1 MKIFFSRQVQC
12 RQHVISK
19 SKHLIVRG
27 GSIVSLGL
35 TCMRYIFR
43 FFFRRSTQRMLI
55 MQHLM
60 LWWWSGYCLALLGMQ
75 LTFYRIYG
83 SGAIAINWK
92 PKRRQSRDFFTQ
104 WKSIEK
110 RFRCENV
117 ELHLVAKQF
126 AALTEAFKLKQLAVS
141 YCTVLYSRAI

>member
-43 FFFRRSTQRMLI
+43 FFFSTLHATNANYAASDVVMMKWLLSCSTWNAASLCIYVLWVWCNCDQLETEKKTI
-55 MQHLM
+55 SGFFHLM
-60 LWWWSGYCLALLGMQ
+60 K
-75 LTFYRIYG
+75 
-83 SGAIAINWK
+83 IN
-92 PKRRQSRDFFTQ
+92 
-104 WKSIEK
+104 
-110 RFRCENV
+110 
-117 ELHLVAKQF
+117 
-126 AALTEAFKLKQLAVS
+126 
-141 YCTVLYSRAI
+141 